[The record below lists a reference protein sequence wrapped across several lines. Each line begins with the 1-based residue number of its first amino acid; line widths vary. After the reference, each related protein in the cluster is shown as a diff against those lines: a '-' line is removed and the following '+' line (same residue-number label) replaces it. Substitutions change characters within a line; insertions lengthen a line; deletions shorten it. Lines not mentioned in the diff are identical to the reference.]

1 MVYDHHG
8 NGRGVYGDAAR
19 GREEYE
25 ERIMLRA
32 LQLIDDGHDWHS
44 YDWHLLTGPTETRVA
59 ALLAR
64 RAECDGGLL

>member
-1 MVYDHHG
+1 MITMETDGAYTATPRVV
-8 NGRGVYGDAAR
+8 GRST
-19 GREEYE
+19 E